1 MKNTEMKKMQLPLPN
16 YVKEVCHALEKAG
29 FSAYAVG
36 GCVRDLLL
44 GKSPHD
50 YDVTT
55 AARPE
60 DIKRTFSHTV
70 DTGIS
75 HGTVTVVLPEGTIE
89 VTTFRADGTYSDNR
103 RPDSVSFLADI
114 DGDLAR
120 RDFTVNAMAYS
131 PVRGFCDPFSG
142 REDLQKKILR
152 AVGVP
157 LVRFEE
163 DALRILRLFRFA
175 AQLSFSI
182 EEETAHAAERLVHTL
197 SHVSRERIFAELHKL
212 LQHAAAPDLQ
222 MAKPVLSYLLPQADL
237 TERNLEKTATCTAM
251 AGKWAQL
258 CGEKAADTLRALC
271 AGRNLILSAEEL
283 ATYKTGGNIVADVA
297 TLRHTARADFF
308 AFLQDE
314 IKEREWNDAIEM
326 GAPESIAQLAITG
339 ADLQNIGF
347 CGREIGAALQKLFV
361 YAIENPVNNKKEIL
375 REVATWIYRQKNSPR
390 A

>member
-1 MKNTEMKKMQLPLPN
+1 LKNTEMKKMQLPLPK
-16 YVKEVCHALEKAG
+16 YVEEVCLTLEKAG
-29 FSAYAVG
+29 FSAYVVG

-44 GKSPHD
+44 GKCPQD

-55 AARPE
+55 AARPA

-103 RPDSVSFLADI
+103 RPDSVSFLPDVN
-114 DGDLAR
+114 GDLAR
-120 RDFTVNAMAYS
+120 RDFTVNAMAYG
-131 PVRGFCDPFSG
+131 PARGFCDPFSG
-142 REDLQKKILR
+142 REDLQRKILR
-152 AVGVP
+152 AVGTPV
-157 LVRFEE
+157 VRFEE
-163 DALRILRLFRFA
+163 DALRILRLYRFA
-175 AQLSFSI
+175 AQLSFCI
-182 EEETAHAAERLVHTL
+182 EEETARAAEQLVHSL
-197 SHVSRERIFAELHKL
+197 SNVSRERIFAELQKL
-212 LQHAAAPDLQ
+212 LQCAAVEDLQ
-222 MAKPVLSYLLPQADL
+222 IAKSILAYLLPQADL
-237 TERNLEKTATCTAM
+237 TERNLEKTAACTAM

-258 CGEKAADTLRALC
+258 CGEEAAETLRALR
-271 AGRNLILSAEEL
+271 AGRKLILSAEEL
-283 ATYKTGGNIVADVA
+283 AAYQTSGNVVADVA
-297 TLRHTARADFF
+297 ALRYTTRADFF

-314 IKEREWNDAIEM
+314 NKEREWNDVIRK

-347 CGREIGAALQKLFV
+347 CGREIGAALQRLFV
-361 YAIENPVNNKKEIL
+361 YAIENPANNKKEIL